1 MRLDDQINT
10 IHTPCKSCVFAKY
23 DNNTQNGCELN
34 YLDKYRTKNASIL
47 EAYDDEKEFYI
58 INGKKCMG
66 YRENKWFKQFNLE
79 NSDIESKIKIY
90 KEKNYLDYICIIN
103 LDKINTDNLDSILH
117 QISQCKIQPKK
128 VIIIRHLN
136 NEKIFTYQ
144 MLESLFNKYHAS
156 YIWRIQTILDTSLTN
171 DQIIKNLISLNAK
184 YRFVVLI
191 SNISHDIDHMIMT
204 TNQIVHE
211 DLDQFE
217 VLTNKDNTCFC
228 FSSLVYRFEALH
240 GNNLLTKNNEFQII

>member
-90 KEKNYLDYICIIN
+90 KEKNYLDYI
-103 LDKINTDNLDSILH
+103 L
-117 QISQCKIQPKK
+117 
-128 VIIIRHLN
+128 
-136 NEKIFTYQ
+136 
-144 MLESLFNKYHAS
+144 SLIH
-156 YIWRIQTILDTSLTN
+156 I
-171 DQIIKNLISLNAK
+171 
-184 YRFVVLI
+184 
-191 SNISHDIDHMIMT
+191 
-204 TNQIVHE
+204 
-211 DLDQFE
+211 
-217 VLTNKDNTCFC
+217 
-228 FSSLVYRFEALH
+228 
-240 GNNLLTKNNEFQII
+240 